1 MNTPTPLPSPKPT
14 ILPDDIL
21 LSFITIKEL
30 RLYHKYNSGR
40 YYYKIPMHLW
50 EQYTGM
56 NAEET
61 ETYKNS
67 LDSKTFGQI
76 WVVNNKKDVYISE
89 VGYDSD
95 EDSENEKNWSD

>member
-1 MNTPTPLPSPKPT
+1 MNTNKPAPT
-14 ILPDDIL
+14 PDDIL

-30 RLYHKYNSGR
+30 RQYYKYNSGR
-40 YYYKIPMHLW
+40 YYYTIPIQLW
-50 EQYTGM
+50 ERHTGM

-67 LDSKTFGQI
+67 LELKAFGQI
-76 WVVNNKKDVYISE
+76 WVHNDKNYVYISE
-89 VGYDSD
+89 VGYDSE